1 MSNTPRGRFITLEGG
16 EGTGKS
22 TLQTALRDRL
32 TEQGIDVVLT
42 REPGGTPRAEAIRA
56 LVLNPPGGT
65 SFSPLAEALLMNA
78 GRSEHLEGLIRP
90 ALAAGRWVICDRFSD
105 STRVY
110 QGISGGVA
118 ENVLLSLEAHVV
130 GQTSPDLTLVLDAPA
145 TVTMHRRAQ
154 RNLAP
159 DVFESRGPE
168 FHQAVRLAFAEL
180 ARREPG
186 RCKLVDASRS
196 VEDVAEAA
204 WRHVAALLVAPVGAG
219 S

>member
-78 GRSEHLEGLIRP
+78 ARSEHLEGLIRP
-90 ALAAGRWVICDRFSD
+90 ALAAGQWVICDRFSD

-130 GQTSPDLTLVLDAPA
+130 GRTRPDLTLVLDAPA

-196 VEDVAEAA
+196 AEDVADAA
-204 WRHVAALLVAPVGAG
+204 WRHVAALLTAPVGAG